1 MRDLRQLDRLLTGA
15 IGRLTVASG
24 GGRAARLAMVYGVDK
39 PHDGLA
45 GIPAGTAMV
54 DHPNTTTLFIDQVP
68 ARPFVGVRFNVR
80 VVVRCDVTSLG
91 QPLLQACELRG
102 SATAPTSD
110 QALLD
115 CTHAAAK
122 GVEVED
128 SLFRPQTPTM
138 FTSGVLGHDYVIR
151 RSLFEHCVDGAS
163 AYNTFAGSENYD
175 NRVQLLGCIARFAA
189 MWKVPTTRHADGVSH
204 NDVLLQVQ
212 GGRGAV
218 ARGCVADGIPSSTVG
233 DQDAVTPGAG
243 RRCLSGVL
251 VSSLHPADGV
261 TLDRNWL
268 SNFKFGFE
276 ADGASETTGTG
287 SVTGN
292 RLTNCLVPINLDAT
306 QRAGFTVSANT
317 DGATGAAIG
326 ATYQGGGTS
335 TTNGT
340 YGATYGTLTY

>member
-54 DHPNTTTLFIDQVP
+54 DHPNVTTLFIDEVP

-80 VVVRCDVTSLG
+80 VVVRCDVSSLG
-91 QPLLQACELRG
+91 QPLFQACELRG

-115 CTHAAAK
+115 CTHALCK

-138 FTSGVLGHDYVIR
+138 FTSGVLGHDFVIR
-151 RSLFEHCVDGAS
+151 RSVFEHCVDGFS
-163 AYNTFAGSENYD
+163 SYNTNAGTTDYD
-175 NRVQLLGCIARFAA
+175 VRVQVLGCIARLAA

-204 NDVLLQVQ
+204 NDVLGQLQ
-212 GGRGAV
+212 GGKGAV
-218 ARGCVADGIPSSTVG
+218 VRGCLVDGTPSSTVG

-243 RRCLSGVL
+243 RRCLSAVL
-251 VSSLHPADGV
+251 ISSLHPADGAV
-261 TLDRNWL
+261 IDRNWL
-268 SNFKFGFE
+268 SNTKFGVE
-276 ADGASETTGTG
+276 ADGAADLTGTG
-287 SVTGN
+287 TVTGN
-292 RLTNCLVPINLDAT
+292 RLTNHVVPINLDAT
-306 QRAGFTVSANT
+306 QRAGFTVSANV